1 MRSTKKPEERKAEII
16 ETARRLFEQNGY
28 KATQV
33 KDIVG
38 QIGVAQGL
46 FYYYFKSKEDVM
58 EAVANQ
64 YADQIIEAIGEL
76 IDKDDAL
83 LSKINAIFNIFI
95 ASANHE
101 FRLFIE
107 MMTAQNGEIHS
118 RTFSKVGERLI
129 PFVVDIIEE
138 GNKKGECKCED
149 PDFFVRFFISGLFSN
164 INQVSPENKIEYLTS
179 KLPMLKRIIVQLFN
193 VKVYIE

>member
-38 QIGVAQGL
+38 QVGVAQGL